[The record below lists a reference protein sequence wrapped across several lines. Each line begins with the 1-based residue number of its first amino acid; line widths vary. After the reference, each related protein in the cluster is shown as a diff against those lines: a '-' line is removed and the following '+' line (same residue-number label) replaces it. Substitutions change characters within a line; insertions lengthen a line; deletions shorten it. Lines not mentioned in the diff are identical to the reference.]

1 MVTAGFLARLGWA
14 SLCALL
20 LASTASSAVCADERD
35 TALPAPRLAVLET
48 DATLPLDDIVSGR
61 ARVGFDPVA
70 GRGLYVVGKP
80 GRSTWLR
87 LRMDLGARGG
97 AWFVSLPRQA
107 IDHLRLYQAGP
118 PDRMIA
124 ETGITQVLRRANWPE
139 SFVLPLPA
147 DAAGPTTLYLQ
158 IEGQGYLNLQP
169 TVLSD
174 QDMRAR
180 AEISNAFFDLLYA
193 GLFAV
198 GILAMLRRW
207 MSKQHTLYVAAAAFA
222 CLVASVISNYHLQLT
237 VGGTSISSLPALP
250 AALWVLSCAPLLWAT
265 QQYAGHDKN
274 LPEMAVALD
283 RLGFLFLALGAIILV
298 VPTRYLAQVETASL
312 GLLALTAL
320 LSGIP
325 LFSDPRLWRWGPI
338 LIWLGFLPALLAIVL
353 SMLQLMPASLL
364 ARHGFQLLLA
374 MQLLAYLVLP
384 LIRQAVRKR
393 ASLKRSVVVEPS
405 TAEKIAQAREGMMT
419 GLQSRIETAAGGDM
433 QWIAF
438 RRLMSGLKPVLP
450 QAASAVI
457 AMNYHGEDILL
468 VDPKSA
474 EPRFQKLLAQR
485 GSLLKNLSRSMAPQQ
500 IGLDFDGPEGPLQQV
515 LLAIIPLPIERPGWG
530 LLVIERSAKASY
542 SDEELDVCTEF
553 AALATTAGDEAA
565 ALMKM
570 RQASEIDVE
579 SGVYRREMFDQL
591 LRKANELAVQKR
603 KPLSVLRVGIDDFG
617 DLGAD
622 IAAAGVRAVVD
633 LLREEIDYGDSIS
646 RFATDE
652 FMVLM
657 SGHPIGEAKTLAERI
672 CVALRKRE
680 IVTGDQR
687 MLSISAGV
695 AQMQPGERAPEPML
709 ERATK
714 ALAKARQYGGDQ
726 VQAITTATM

>member
-1 MVTAGFLARLGWA
+1 MTAGFLARLGWA
-14 SLCALL
+14 SACTLL
-20 LASTASSAVCADERD
+20 LASTASLRVRADEPD
-35 TALPAPRLAVLET
+35 TGLLSPRLAIVET
-48 DATLPLDDIVSGR
+48 DVALPLDDIVSGR
-61 ARVGFDPVA
+61 ARVGFNPVA

-80 GRSTWLR
+80 GRATWLR
-87 LRMDLGARGG
+87 LRMDLEASGG
-97 AWFVSLPRQA
+97 PRFVSMPRQA

-118 PDRMIA
+118 PDRLIA
-124 ETGITQVLRRANWPE
+124 ETGIAQVLRRANWPDV
-139 SFVLPLPA
+139 FLLPLPA
-147 DAAGPTTLYLQ
+147 AAAGPTTLYLQ

-169 TVLSD
+169 TIVSGEE
-174 QDMRAR
+174 MRAQ
-180 AEISNAFFDLLYA
+180 AGASSAFFDILY
-193 GLFAV
+193 GGFFAV

-207 MSKQHTLYVAAAAFA
+207 MGKQHTLYVAAAAFA
-222 CLVASVISNYHLQLT
+222 CLVASVIGNYHLQLT

-250 AALWVLSCAPLLWAT
+250 AAVWVLSCAPLLWAT

-283 RLGFLFLALGAIILV
+283 RLGFVFLALGAIILI
-298 VPTRYLAQVETASL
+298 VPTAYLPQVQTASL

-364 ARHGFQLLLA
+364 VRHGFQLLLA

-393 ASLKRSVVVEPS
+393 ASLKRSIVVEPS
-405 TAEKIAQAREGMMT
+405 TEEKIAQAREAMMS

-500 IGLDFDGPEGPLQQV
+500 IGLDFEGPEGPLQQV

-570 RQASEIDVE
+570 RQASELDVE

-591 LRKANELAVQKR
+591 LRKANEAAVQKR
-603 KPLSVLRVGIDDFG
+603 KPLSVLRVGIDDFPEL
-617 DLGAD
+617 DPD
-622 IAAAGVRAVVD
+622 TAAAGVRTVVD
-633 LLREEIDYGDSIS
+633 LLREEIEYGDSIS
-646 RFATDE
+646 RFAPDE

-657 SGHPIGEAKTLAERI
+657 SGHPIGEARTLGERV

-680 IVTGDQR
+680 ISTGEHGI
-687 MLSISAGV
+687 LSVSVGV
-695 AQMQPGERAPEPML
+695 AQMQSGERSPQPML
-709 ERATK
+709 ERVAK
-714 ALAKARQYGGDQ
+714 AWAKARQYGGDQ
-726 VQAITTATM
+726 VQAITTTAV